1 VIDCALSIQG
11 VGVAQQ
17 FIFQMSGLK
26 KHLRDGSE
34 LLKGI
39 WLSFYPGAKIG
50 VIGANGAGKS
60 TLLKIMA
67 GLDDDFQGTTWRD
80 PNATVGFLQQEPHLE
95 PHLTVR
101 ENIEL
106 AVKATRDLLDRYEA
120 VNAKFADELTDQ
132 QMDDLLAEQATLQD
146 KIDASNAWELDRV
159 IDIAMDALRCPPG
172 DSRVEHLSGG
182 ERRRVALCRL
192 LMQKPD
198 MLLLDE
204 PTNHLDAES
213 VAWLERHLSEYAG
226 TVVFV
231 THDRYFLDN
240 VSKWILELEGGK
252 GVPWEGNYSS
262 WLDQKRKRLGEEEK
276 QASERQKELEREL
289 AWVRMGQ
296 KARQTKSKARY
307 ERYEELAEQVQS
319 DQARQKKT
327 EIGIPPG
334 PRLGDL
340 VVNFENV
347 RKAYGNQLL
356 IENFSAKIPRGAI
369 VGIIGPN
376 GAGKTTMF
384 RMITGEEKPDSGKVI
399 VGETVKLSTVGQ
411 FRDDIDANKS
421 VYDNIAHGN
430 DLLKVG
436 PREINARAYVSAF
449 GFRGARQQQKA
460 GTLSGGER
468 GRLHLAMLLQSG
480 GNVLLLDEPS
490 NDLDVATLRAL
501 EDAIED
507 FPGCILVISH
517 DRWFLDRV
525 ATHILAFEGNSQLV
539 WYEGNYQDYERDRK
553 KRLGADADQP
563 HRLKYKPLTR

>member
-1 VIDCALSIQG
+1 M
-11 VGVAQQ
+11 AQQ
-17 FIFQMSGLK
+17 FIFQMQGLK
-26 KHLRDGSE
+26 KHLRDGTE
-34 LLKGI
+34 ILKGI

-67 GLDDDFQGTTWRD
+67 GLDDDFQGDTWRD
-80 PNATVGFLQQEPHLE
+80 PNATVGFLPQEPHLE
-95 PHLTVR
+95 PHLNVR

-106 AVKATRDLLDRYEA
+106 AVKPIRDLLNRYEK
-120 VNAKFADELTDQ
+120 VNERFAEELTDQ
-132 QMDDLLAEQATLQD
+132 QMDDLLAEQASLQD
-146 KIDASNAWELDRV
+146 KIDATNAWELDRV

-172 DSRVEHLSGG
+172 DASVEHLSGG

-213 VAWLERHLSEYAG
+213 VAWLERHLSEYHG

-240 VSKWILELEGGK
+240 VSKWILELENGK

-307 ERYEELAEQVQS
+307 ERYEELAAQVQS

-340 VVNFENV
+340 VVKFENV
-347 RKAYGNQLL
+347 RKGYGDHLL
-356 IENFSAKIPRGAI
+356 IENLSLQIPRGAI
-369 VGIIGPN
+369 VGIVGPN
-376 GAGKTTMF
+376 GAGKTTLF
-384 RMITGEEKPDSGKVI
+384 RMIAGEEKPDGGKVT
-399 VGETVKLSTVGQ
+399 VGDTVKLSTVGQ
-411 FRDDIDANKS
+411 FRDDIDGNKS
-421 VYDNIAHGN
+421 VYDNISRGH

-436 PREINARAYVSAF
+436 PREINARAYASAF
-449 GFRGARQQQKA
+449 GFRGPRQQQKA

-468 GRLHLAMLLQSG
+468 GRLHLAMLLQRG

-507 FPGCILVISH
+507 FPGCIMVISH
-517 DRWFLDRV
+517 DRWFLDRI
-525 ATHILAFEGNSQLV
+525 ATHILAFEGNSQVV

-553 KRLGADADQP
+553 RRLGADADQP